1 MGTLPLQHSP
11 AAVLALPAPL
21 QPLAPVVERVG
32 GPRRALI
39 LLVGLLT
46 AGLIFGVSRWATAP
60 AWVPA
65 FSNIPVEQSGKMT
78 DKLTEAGIAFHL
90 EKGGT
95 ELTVKADDLAR
106 ARVALARDGG
116 LPGAGRPGL
125 ELFDQPSWGMTDFT
139 QRINYRR
146 ALEGELERTIGTMRG
161 VDGAQVHLAMSESQL
176 FRRSERP
183 MEASVVLKLSNG
195 ERPAAD
201 VVAGIAHLV
210 SASVDGLESSHV
222 TVVDDAG
229 RMLTLDGDGSAAGL
243 TSRQLAVQRE
253 VEDYLERKAQDIV
266 SQVVGARNAR
276 VRVAAEVNFD
286 RVERTVEA
294 VDPDKQAVAT
304 EQRAEITPGAQG
316 GAASTNVATSYET
329 TKSTET
335 FSGAIGNVR
344 RLSVAVLVNDRA
356 GTGPKPTTLPR
367 TPVELARLD
376 TLVRNAVGLDTARG
390 DKLSVV
396 NVTFD
401 GTGAA
406 PAGEEKAD
414 VWARVSQAEK
424 PIVAG
429 LALLAVL
436 AAGFF
441 TMRALKPAPAAA
453 AAAAGGLLT
462 AGAPGT
468 SGSALGSASG
478 SASGADGEA
487 GDGATAL
494 LGGGDAGG
502 ALTAGDG
509 AARVLIAG
517 REGGDAVVL
526 REQGH
531 PVRDQVAAL
540 IEQRPEAAARV
551 VRAWLQDD

>member
-1 MGTLPLQHSP
+1 M
-11 AAVLALPAPL
+11 LALPAPL
-21 QPLAPVVERVG
+21 QSLAPVVEKVG

-78 DKLTEAGIAFHL
+78 DKLTEAGIEYHL

-95 ELTVKADDLAR
+95 ELTVKAEDLAK

-146 ALEGELERTIGTMRG
+146 ALEGELERTISKMRG
-161 VDGAQVHLAMSESQL
+161 IEQAQVHLAMSESQL

-183 MEASVVLKLSNG
+183 MEASVVLKLANG
-195 ERPAAD
+195 ERPASD

-210 SASVDGLESSHV
+210 SASVDGLQSDRV

-229 RMLTLDGDGSAAGL
+229 RMLTLDGDASAAGL

-253 VEDYLERKAQDIV
+253 VEAYLEKKAQDIV

-276 VRVAAEVNFD
+276 VQVAAEVNFD

-344 RLSVAVLVNDRA
+344 KLSVAVLVNDKL
-356 GTGPKPTTLPR
+356 GTGVKPVPVPR

-396 NVTFD
+396 NVAFD
-401 GTGAA
+401 GTGAGL
-406 PAGEEKAD
+406 AGEDKPD

-441 TMRALKPAPAAA
+441 TMRALKPAPVAGEAAAASLLAAGTPDASGVDGAAGDDADDPATLAAGEAPLALAEGDAQAGVLVAAA
-453 AAAAGGLLT
+453 AAA
-462 AGAPGT
+462 P
-468 SGSALGSASG
+468 
-478 SASGADGEA
+478 
-487 GDGATAL
+487 
-494 LGGGDAGG
+494 
-502 ALTAGDG
+502 
-509 AARVLIAG
+509 
-517 REGGDAVVL
+517 VVL
-526 REQGH
+526 RELAN
-531 PVRDQVAAL
+531 PVRDQVVAI

-551 VRAWLQDD
+551 ARAWMKQD

>member
-1 MGTLPLQHSP
+1 
-11 AAVLALPAPL
+11 VLALPAPL
-21 QPLAPVVERVG
+21 QPLAPLIDRVG

-60 AWVPA
+60 AWIPA

-78 DKLTEAGIAFHL
+78 DKLTEAGIEFRL

-95 ELTVKADDLAR
+95 ELTVKTDDLAR

-146 ALEGELERTIGTMRG
+146 ALEGELERTIGKMRG
-161 VDGAQVHLAMSESQL
+161 VEGAQVHLAMSESQL

-183 MEASVVLKLSNG
+183 MEASVVLKLASG
-195 ERPAAD
+195 ERPPAD

-210 SASVDGLESSHV
+210 SASVDGLESDHV

-229 RMLTLDGDGSAAGL
+229 RMLTLDADGSAAGL

-253 VEDYLERKAQDIV
+253 VEGYLEKKAQDIV
-266 SQVVGARNAR
+266 AQVVGARNAR
-276 VRVAAEVNFD
+276 VQVAAEVNFD

-356 GTGPKPTTLPR
+356 GTGPRPNAVPR
-367 TPVELARLD
+367 TAVELARLD
-376 TLVRNAVGLDTARG
+376 TLVRNAVGLDAARG

-406 PAGEEKAD
+406 APEPATPD

-429 LALLAVL
+429 LALVAVL

-441 TMRALKPAPAAA
+441 TLRALKPAPAGDAA
-453 AAAAGGLLT
+453 AAALLA
-462 AGAPGT
+462 AGAPPAPG
-468 SGSALGSASG
+468 
-478 SASGADGEA
+478 GAA
-487 GDGATAL
+487 GDDSAAL
-494 LGGGDAGG
+494 L
-502 ALTAGDG
+502 GDG
-509 AARVLIAG
+509 AAGALAAGDAAARGNVLVAG
-517 REGGDAVVL
+517 AAAGDAVVL
-526 REQGH
+526 REQSN
-531 PVRDQVAAL
+531 PVRDQVAAI

-551 VRAWLQDD
+551 VRAWLKDGA